1 MVPAGTL
8 FVTDIVFSNPN
19 GREGAISLLRDGS
32 PLIEER
38 LENFRSLDYH
48 FVTPIIIPA
57 GHELALSL
65 TCTGG
70 TECDPSV
77 LYSGYLRP

>member
-8 FVTDIVFSNPN
+8 FLTDLVFSNPN
-19 GREGAISLLRDGS
+19 GREGALVLTRDGK
-32 PLIEER
+32 PLYEMR
-38 LENFRSLDYH
+38 LENFRDIDYH
-48 FVTPIIIPA
+48 FVTPIVVAA

-65 TCTGG
+65 SCTGG
-70 TECDPSV
+70 ATCDPSV